1 MNVFEAFPNAII
13 SGQFELGEVQLGTEV
28 GTVFSSPALCDVVI
42 DEGTYTATGRT
53 PEAPYMTSDI
63 LLYAKPEQMP
73 TLVTAKLTNGYMWHD
88 KVNDLYY
95 EIREASLGKN
105 QETGIVEHIEF
116 LLRPTEVALNGE
128 AEDE

>member
-1 MNVFEAFPNAII
+1 MNIFEAFPNAIV
-13 SGQFELGEVQLGTEV
+13 SNQFEIGEVEFGTEI
-28 GTVFSSPALCDVVI
+28 GSVFSSSALCDVVV
-42 DEGTYTATGRT
+42 DEGTYTATGRA

-105 QETGIVEHIEF
+105 QETGTVEHVEF
-116 LLRPTEVALNGE
+116 LLRPTEVALN
-128 AEDE
+128 EDTDDE